1 MRRFAGTSITLQAFM
16 VLWCAGGLNSR
27 SWWMRRF
34 ASTSIMLQAFM
45 VLCCAGGCTASAGD
59 KALCCY
65 IEIAGNAHGLMG
77 AQGAAQ
83 RKLVDET
90 LDKVDKLK
98 PIAKRLDASLAQLA
112 IAWCVKNEDVSTT
125 ILGASK
131 LHQLEENLKA
141 LDVLPKLTA
150 EVMEEIEAILN
161 NKPDPVAT
169 YR

>member
-1 MRRFAGTSITLQAFM
+1 MA
-16 VLWCAGGLNSR
+16 
-27 SWWMRRF
+27 
-34 ASTSIMLQAFM
+34 
-45 VLCCAGGCTASAGD
+45 
-59 KALCCY
+59 ALV
-65 IEIAGNAHGLMG
+65 ATVSV
-77 AQGAAQ
+77 QGAAQ

-98 PIAKRLDASLAQLA
+98 PIAKRLDASLAQMA